1 MIFRKNEFRVKMT
14 VHAKTEK
21 IKIREFRK
29 NLYLVFRFKNPV
41 AKNVIFGFKN
51 DHFYDADVMLIQIGQ
66 NYRGYIRKTVS
77 VSYFRNS

>member
-1 MIFRKNEFRVKMT
+1 MISRKNEFRVKRT
-14 VHAKTEK
+14 QSKLGNFE
-21 IKIREFRK
+21 K
-29 NLYLVFRFKNPV
+29 NLYLVFGVKNPV

-66 NYRGYIRKTVS
+66 NYRGYIRKNVS

>member
-1 MIFRKNEFRVKMT
+1 MISRKNEFRVKMT
-14 VHAKTEK
+14 QSKLENFEEK
-21 IKIREFRK
+21 FISSIWVQ
-29 NLYLVFRFKNPV
+29 NLV